1 MAARARVLHLSVDE
15 RGAQG
20 TAVVQSPPYRDD
32 KRGTTLDLPPGP
44 LVGQ

>member
-1 MAARARVLHLSVDE
+1 
-15 RGAQG
+15 
-20 TAVVQSPPYRDD
+20 VVQSPPYRDD